1 MKRWNWKRELWAL
14 AMIVAVVLITL
25 YFYPSLP
32 DPMPSHYGFDGK
44 ADNFSAKDAFIMIYV
59 GMCVGVY
66 LLMTFIPWVDPFWKR
81 IQSKYNI
88 FLIMRDCA
96 MFFFLYFYVVILLS
110 AKTGY
115 LHDAVF
121 GVGIGLFFMLLGNY
135 LPRLPRNFF
144 FGIRSPWTLAS
155 EEVWKRTHVLGGWMF
170 VLAGLLMI
178 LLSVA
183 GIKMGLVFV
192 FILVPLLVYTGLI
205 YPLWLYR
212 KLQKDNKLAAP
223 QI

>member
-1 MKRWNWKRELWAL
+1 
-14 AMIVAVVLITL
+14 
-25 YFYPSLP
+25 LP

-192 FILVPLLVYTGLI
+192 FILVPLLVFTGLI

-212 KLQKDNKLAAP
+212 KIQKDNKLAAP
-223 QI
+223 QIQSQSTARQTGQGLCSWPVSIMGVR